1 MLFTEMSSATVRGKT
16 TLDKYSFCDELINKR
31 YLTSFA
37 DDKCFW
43 FFWQMRNIVSQGT
56 NELQAFD
63 LKR

>member
-43 FFWQMRNIVSQGT
+43 FFWQNKRT
-56 NELQAFD
+56 NELQKFD
-63 LKR
+63 LTG